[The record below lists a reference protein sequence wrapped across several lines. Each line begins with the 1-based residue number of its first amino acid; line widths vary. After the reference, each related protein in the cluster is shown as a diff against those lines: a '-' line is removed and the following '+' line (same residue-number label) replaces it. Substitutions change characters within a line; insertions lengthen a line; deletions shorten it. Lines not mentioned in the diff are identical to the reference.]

1 MKEWQNTLNKIISLF
16 ILDEIK
22 FSEFSESF
30 TKIYIDQIDDS
41 LLDEIPEKFQELY
54 SEVNNIIEFTDVK
67 VSNSDRK
74 KYGITNIEETR
85 NKIRSLLKRLE
96 IDIFPLV

>member
-1 MKEWQNTLNKIISLF
+1 MTLVSTIFHRIVDIFCSFYAVPNLSAEYHYTLNKIISLF

-41 LLDEIPEKFQELY
+41 LLDEIPITFIP
-54 SEVNNIIEFTDVK
+54 NI
-67 VSNSDRK
+67 
-74 KYGITNIEETR
+74 Y
-85 NKIRSLLKRLE
+85 
-96 IDIFPLV
+96 